1 MSNEVAGFNP
11 VSLMPATFDDKYQMA
26 GILCRSGLIPQGL
39 NTPEKVCVALEWG
52 HELQLSPM
60 VAVNNIAVINGKPTL
75 SADLMGALVKR
86 SPEYGG
92 IEWTCQTEE
101 KAECVITRI
110 LPNGK
115 EEKYTSTF
123 TIEDAKNAGLIGK
136 DVWRKYPKRML
147 KHRCMAYGLR
157 DVFPDLL
164 AGLYS
169 PEEMESVEAEP
180 QIPQER
186 NVTPPKQPEQKAEQ
200 KPNVI
205 APNPEP
211 QEDKTEAAINLEQ
224 LLNEHGI
231 ELRYKNCPKGQKQP
245 YTLAKDALD
254 NPNSTKAELEAMYSR
269 CVAFLTKKGIQVA

>member
-1 MSNEVAGFNP
+1 MSDKEVVVQGFNP
-11 VSLMPATFDDKYQMA
+11 VSLMPATFEQKYQMA
-26 GILCRSGLIPQGL
+26 QVLSKSGLIPAGL

-92 IEWTCQTEE
+92 IEWIEQTEQ

-115 EEKYTSTF
+115 EEKYTSSF
-123 TIEDAKNAGLIGK
+123 TMEDARNAGLTGK
-136 DVWRKYPKRML
+136 DVWKKYPKRML

-164 AGLYS
+164 AGLYE
-169 PEEMESVEAEP
+169 PEEMESIQP
-180 QIPQER
+180 QEKNITPQER
-186 NVTPPKQPEQKAEQ
+186 NVTPKEEPKPIENKEPAQEVIEAE
-200 KPNVI
+200 
-205 APNPEP
+205 
-211 QEDKTEAAINLEQ
+211 
-224 LLNEHGI
+224 
-231 ELRYKNCPKGQKQP
+231 
-245 YTLAKDALD
+245 LD
-254 NPNSTKAELEAMYSR
+254 NSQKLARILETYEKDLAGEPYEKSARALANGNPDEIAEMLKR
-269 CVAFLTKKGIQVA
+269 CVVYLGKKGKKVA